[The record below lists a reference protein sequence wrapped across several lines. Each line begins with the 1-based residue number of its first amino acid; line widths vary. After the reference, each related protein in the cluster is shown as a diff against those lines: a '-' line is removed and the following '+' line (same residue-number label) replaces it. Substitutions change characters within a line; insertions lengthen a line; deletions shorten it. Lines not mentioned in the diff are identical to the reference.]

1 MQRVKRLIISKTHIK
16 SKIMNLDQV
25 LYDSNKTALEQYIV
39 ILQVQLDTMQKN
51 NPVTQ
56 TIQACQDLAIEVNR
70 LYQTINN

>member
-1 MQRVKRLIISKTHIK
+1 
-16 SKIMNLDQV
+16 MNLNEV

-56 TIQACQDLAIEVNR
+56 TIQACQDLAVEVNR
-70 LYQTINN
+70 LYKTINN

>member
-1 MQRVKRLIISKTHIK
+1 
-16 SKIMNLDQV
+16 MNLNEV
-25 LYDSNKTALEQYIV
+25 LYDKNKTALEQYIV
-39 ILQVQLDTMQKN
+39 ILQVQIDTMQKN

>member
-1 MQRVKRLIISKTHIK
+1 MQRVKRLIISKTHTK
-16 SKIMNLDQV
+16 SKIMNLNEV
-25 LYDSNKTALEQYIV
+25 LYDKNKTALEQYIV

>member
-1 MQRVKRLIISKTHIK
+1 
-16 SKIMNLDQV
+16 MNLDEV
-25 LYDSNKTALEQYIV
+25 LYDSSKTALEQYIV

-70 LYQTINN
+70 LYKTINN

>member
-1 MQRVKRLIISKTHIK
+1 MKRNSLNEI
-16 SKIMNLDQV
+16 

-56 TIQACQDLAIEVNR
+56 TMQACQDLAIEVNR
-70 LYQTINN
+70 LYKTINN

>member
-1 MQRVKRLIISKTHIK
+1 
-16 SKIMNLDQV
+16 MNLNEV
-25 LYDSNKTALEQYIV
+25 LYDKNKTALEQYIA

>member
-16 SKIMNLDQV
+16 SKIMNLDEV

>member
-1 MQRVKRLIISKTHIK
+1 
-16 SKIMNLDQV
+16 MNLDEI

-56 TIQACQDLAIEVNR
+56 TMQACQDLAIEINR
-70 LYQTINN
+70 LYKTINN

>member
-1 MQRVKRLIISKTHIK
+1 
-16 SKIMNLDQV
+16 MNLNEV
-25 LYDSNKTALEQYIV
+25 LYDKNKTALDQYIV

>member
-1 MQRVKRLIISKTHIK
+1 
-16 SKIMNLDQV
+16 MNLKEV
-25 LYDSNKTALEQYIV
+25 LYDKNKTALEQYIV
-39 ILQVQLDTMQKN
+39 ILQVQIDTMQKN

>member
-1 MQRVKRLIISKTHIK
+1 MKRNSLNEI
-16 SKIMNLDQV
+16 

-56 TIQACQDLAIEVNR
+56 TMQACQDLAIEINK
-70 LYQTINN
+70 LYKTINN